1 MAPGGR
7 RGRVTLKHTPNEMET
22 RHTVESTEAERRAAE
37 SAMPEPLAWGLT
49 LLSLA
54 AGAVLVA
61 RLDRTGMTAG
71 ILLFVAGLGFLAV
84 ALGSRPYGSD
94 VEGPLDLSSS
104 LALGLLGGV
113 LGALANTAVVW
124 LFGSAGIPQS
134 VGVAISSEMTGLDWA
149 ARAWYGGL
157 WGVALGV
164 LLPVVPGRGAVARG
178 AVFSLLPTFYMWFKV
193 FPLDRGAG
201 FFGLEL
207 GLLTPLF
214 VMLFNLVWGAV
225 AGGVLR
231 WGQRTDEG
239 PVSRYL
245 GVSA

>member
-1 MAPGGR
+1 M
-7 RGRVTLKHTPNEMET
+7 TD
-22 RHTVESTEAERRAAE
+22 TVESTRGREDDPRP
-37 SAMPEPLAWGLT
+37 AMPEPLAWALT
-49 LLSLA
+49 LLSLGGGA
-54 AGAVLVA
+54 ALVA
-61 RLDRTGMTAG
+61 RLDRTGLTAG

-84 ALGSRPYGSD
+84 ALGSRPYGPD

-113 LGALANTAVVW
+113 VGALANTAVVW
-124 LFGSAGIPQS
+124 MFGSAGITGFF
-134 VGVAISSEMTGLDWA
+134 GVAISGDMTAFDWA

-164 LLPVVPGRGAVARG
+164 LLPVLPGRGPMARG
-178 AVFSLLPTFYMWFKV
+178 ALFSLLPTLYMWLKV

-201 FFGLEL
+201 FLGLEL

-214 VMLFNLVWGAV
+214 VLFFNLVWGLV

-231 WGQRTDEG
+231 WGQSTEEG
-239 PVSRYL
+239 PASRYL
-245 GVSA
+245 GASA

>member
-1 MAPGGR
+1 MTETVDAA
-7 RGRVTLKHTPNEMET
+7 ET
-22 RHTVESTEAERRAAE
+22 RERNDRPAV
-37 SAMPEPLAWGLT
+37 PEPVAWGLT

-54 AGAVLVA
+54 GGAALTA
-61 RLDRTGMTAG
+61 RLDRTGLTAG

-84 ALGSRPYGSD
+84 ALGSRPYGPD
-94 VEGPLDLSSS
+94 AEGPLDLSSS
-104 LALGLLGGV
+104 LALGLLGGI
-113 LGALANTAVVW
+113 LGALANTAAVW
-124 LFGSAGIPQS
+124 LFGNAGITGLF
-134 VGVAISSEMTGLDWA
+134 GVAISGDVTPFDWA
-149 ARAWYGGL
+149 ARTWYGGL

-178 AVFSLLPTFYMWFKV
+178 ALFSLLPTLYMWFKV

-201 FFGLEL
+201 FFGFEL

-214 VMLFNLVWGAV
+214 VLFFNLIWGLV

-231 WGQRTDEG
+231 WGQRTDEA

-245 GVSA
+245 GAST

>member
-1 MAPGGR
+1 M
-7 RGRVTLKHTPNEMET
+7 TD
-22 RHTVESTEAERRAAE
+22 TVESTRTEGHDGDA
-37 SAMPEPLAWGLT
+37 AMPESLAWGLT

-54 AGAVLVA
+54 GGAVLVA
-61 RLDRTGMTAG
+61 RLDRMGLTAG
-71 ILLFVAGLGFLAV
+71 ILLFVAALGFLSV
-84 ALGSRPYGSD
+84 ALGSRAYGPE
-94 VEGPLDLSSS
+94 VEGPLDLSSC

-113 LGALANTAVVW
+113 LGALANTAVVG
-124 LFGSAGIPQS
+124 LFGAAGIPQLF
-134 VGVAISSEMTGLDWA
+134 GVAISGDLTALDWA

-164 LLPVVPGRGAVARG
+164 LLPVVPGRGPVARG
-178 AVFSLLPTFYMWFKV
+178 AIFSLLPTLYMLLKV

-214 VMLFNLVWGAV
+214 VLFFNLVWGLV

-245 GVSA
+245 GASA